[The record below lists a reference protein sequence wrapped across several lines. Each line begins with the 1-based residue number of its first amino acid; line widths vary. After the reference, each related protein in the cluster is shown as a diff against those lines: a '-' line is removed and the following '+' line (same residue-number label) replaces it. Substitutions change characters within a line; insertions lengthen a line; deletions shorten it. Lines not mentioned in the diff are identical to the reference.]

1 MRYLI
6 TILVGL
12 TLHVSVGAQGTASA
26 WRASLAEIRATA
38 AGPAPARP
46 ARPLRI
52 NVVKFAESR
61 RTKNFSVQGAPAE
74 PSIQARTAFQ
84 VVYADRT
91 VMIDAGM
98 DEQVHRF
105 FGRGVEEPY
114 DAAAARTVEDAL
126 GRASAIIFTHE
137 HGDHVAGVLRSPRA
151 AELAPKVILT
161 EEQARSLGEAPQMP
175 EIRLTPEMAARYRIL
190 DYERYTAAAP
200 GIVFVKAAGHTPGSQ
215 MIYVALESGRE
226 YLLIGDVTWHMDGVR
241 EVKGKAAPWVT
252 EDRAAVLAQL
262 AWLNELSRTEPQLLI
277 VASHDEEQRVDLIRR
292 GLLGGKFE

>member
-12 TLHVSVGAQGTASA
+12 TLHVSAGAQGPAPA
-26 WRASLAEIRATA
+26 WTASLAQIRATA
-38 AGPAPARP
+38 AAPAPA
-46 ARPLRI
+46 AGSRPLRI

-84 VVYADRT
+84 VVYAGRT

-126 GRASAIIFTHE
+126 GRASAILFTHE

-151 AELAPKVILT
+151 AELAPKVMLT
-161 EEQARSLGEAPQMP
+161 REQVAVLQTGPQMP
-175 EIRLTPEMAARYRIL
+175 EIGLTPEMAARYRVL
-190 DYERYTAAAP
+190 DYQMYTAAAP
-200 GIVFVKAAGHTPGSQ
+200 GIVLIKAAGHTPGSQ

-226 YLLIGDVTWHMDGVR
+226 YLLIGDVTWHLDGVR
-241 EVKGKAAPWVT
+241 EAKGKDAPWVT

-262 AWLNELSRTEPQLLI
+262 AWLNGLSRTDPQLLI
-277 VASHDEEQRVDLIRR
+277 VASHDEEQRLDLIR
-292 GLLGGKFE
+292 GGVLGGTFE